1 MNNRGTLASAI
12 RGPILLITIGTL
24 IALDTFG
31 GYSFT
36 RTWPIIIIML
46 GIMKLMERMTDRP
59 PDPPPGI
66 HPGTGVGA

>member
-12 RGPILLITIGTL
+12 RGPILLITIGSL

-36 RTWPIIIIML
+36 RTWPIIVIML
-46 GIMKLMERMTDRP
+46 GIMKLLERMSDKPTT
-59 PDPPPGI
+59 PPPGV